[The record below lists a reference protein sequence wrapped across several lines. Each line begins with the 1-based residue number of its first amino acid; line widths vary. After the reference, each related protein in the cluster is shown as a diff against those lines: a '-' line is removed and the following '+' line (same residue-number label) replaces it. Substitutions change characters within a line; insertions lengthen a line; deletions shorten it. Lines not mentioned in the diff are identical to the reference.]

1 MREQA
6 YENIRIKRTGEK
18 LISQVMACFRYSFLN
33 KITEIG
39 GENNIEIIHN
49 SKAVKWIADSYNIL
63 TNRIVN
69 YASSSIIMN
78 STVGVKKELHSLP
91 VKAGGI
97 VVFTAVLSN
106 SFLSLVLHKEVG
118 PWGWII
124 RVAFLCVAFWGIF
137 CEVSWEELIK
147 TSWLIRNTQ
156 THIRK
161 G

>member
-1 MREQA
+1 MREEA
-6 YENIRIKRTGEK
+6 YENSWIKKAGGE
-18 LISQVMACFRYSFLN
+18 LVSRARACFRYSFLG

-39 GENNIEIIHN
+39 GENNKEILHN
-49 SKAVKWIADSYNIL
+49 SKAAKWMTNSYNIL

-69 YASSSIIMN
+69 YAPSSIIMN
-78 STVGVKKELHSLP
+78 SAAEAKKKLYSLS

-97 VVFTAVLSN
+97 VLFTAVLSN
-106 SFLSLVLHKEVG
+106 SFLSLVLHKGVG
-118 PWGWII
+118 LLGWII
-124 RVAFLCVAFWGIF
+124 RVALLCVAFCGIF

-147 TSWLIRNTQ
+147 TSWLIRDTQ